1 MKTKK
6 YKVVIVPGEDGY
18 FVAECP
24 SISGCVSQGKTK
36 AEAVKNIKE
45 AIELALECYEEDHKP
60 LPRDTAEIRQVAIGS

>member
-1 MKTKK
+1 MKITK

-24 SISGCVSQGKTK
+24 SIAGCVSQGKTK

-45 AIELALECYEEDHKP
+45 AIELALECYGEDHKP
-60 LPRDTAEIRQVAIGS
+60 LPRDTAEIRQVAIGA